1 MKFPYPAYLAWRS
14 PGFFSVTVPYD
25 HTRDFFFS
33 GHCGGLSVVMCEM
46 FSLGLIKTGALSLIS
61 LLYMA
66 NMLLTTQVHYTID
79 IIAGILFGI
88 FFFRI
93 ANKNTVFFDKF
104 MSLPFVA
111 GKKVWECLA
120 KDDEDI

>member
-1 MKFPYPAYLAWRS
+1 
-14 PGFFSVTVPYD
+14 
-25 HTRDFFFS
+25 
-33 GHCGGLSVVMCEM
+33 M
-46 FSLGLIKTGALSLIS
+46 FSLGLIKTGALSMIS

-111 GKKVWECLA
+111 GKKVWECLG